1 MNALRRQRGVSLI
14 ESMLAIAIS
23 GWLLVSGF
31 PLTQGWVASTR
42 VRDTQGLL
50 AQGVSRAKAVAL
62 RNPGGVSG
70 NAAAAMLC
78 LDGGRLR
85 LFAAT
90 RSPQSAAACA
100 SSGALWSATL
110 PASTSVFSGD
120 ASLRCLAFSNRAA
133 SVAASSGGTACASS
147 TSLLISSANQHASV
161 TLY

>member
-1 MNALRRQRGVSLI
+1 MNALQRQRGVSLI

-42 VRDTQGLL
+42 VRDAQGVL

-78 LDGGRLR
+78 LDGGQLR
-85 LFAAT
+85 QQPL
-90 RSPQSAAACA
+90 Q
-100 SSGALWSATL
+100 
-110 PASTSVFSGD
+110 
-120 ASLRCLAFSNRAA
+120 
-133 SVAASSGGTACASS
+133 
-147 TSLLISSANQHASV
+147 
-161 TLY
+161 

>member
-1 MNALRRQRGVSLI
+1 
-14 ESMLAIAIS
+14 MLAITLS

-31 PLTQGWVASTR
+31 PLTQSWVASSR
-42 VRDTQGLL
+42 VRDAQGVI

-78 LDGGRLR
+78 LDSGQLR

-100 SSGALWSATL
+100 SSGALWSAKL
-110 PASTSVFSGD
+110 PTSTSVFSGE
-120 ASLRCLAFSNRAA
+120 ASLRCLAFSNRAG
-133 SVAASSGGTACASS
+133 SVAASSSETSCATS
-147 TSLLISSANQHASV
+147 TSLLISSSTQHASV
-161 TLY
+161 TFY